1 VPLLPNIQ
9 YGTERYPEKMA
20 RRLRVLNITAWIS
33 TAVAGGFAIEQVTVE
48 QFFDPSPDLW
58 KLAAINAL
66 AAPILAAI
74 PLLHR
79 FGALVAPVTFIV
91 IGYVY
96 FFVLI
101 MLLGRGAGLQ
111 MYYLVATALA
121 VLVLGAERIFLAS
134 VFGAMAVVII
144 IALQGLVPQDGLL
157 PATTQ
162 FVYFVAAMTLSCTV
176 LIIIVFYSLRE
187 AARAEADLEREYARS
202 EALLAN
208 ILPTSIAA
216 RLKNKSLIADKYDH
230 AAILFADMAGYT
242 GRASAMTP
250 VDLVSFLNRVFTEF
264 DQLVE
269 RHGLEKIKTT
279 GDAYMVVS
287 GVPTPR
293 PDYVEALAQLALDL
307 RDAANDFLDP
317 QGRNAPIRIGIGIGP
332 VAAGVIGT
340 RKFFYDVWGD
350 AVNVASRMESTGVI
364 GKIQVSQDIYERLTG
379 EFLLESRGVIDVK
392 GKGEMQ
398 TWYLIGRKGLVGA
411 RL

>member
-1 VPLLPNIQ
+1 VHLLPNIQ
-9 YGTERYPEKMA
+9 YGTERYPEKVA
-20 RRLRVLNITAWIS
+20 RRLRVFNITAWIS
-33 TAVAGGFAIEQVTVE
+33 TAAAGGFAIEQVTVE
-48 QFFDPSPDLW
+48 QFFHPSPDLW
-58 KLAAINAL
+58 KLIATNAL
-66 AAPILAAI
+66 AAPIFAAM
-74 PLLHR
+74 PRLHR
-79 FGALVAPVTFIV
+79 FGALVAPVTFLV
-91 IGYVY
+91 IGNVYVS
-96 FFVLI
+96 VLT

-111 MYYLVATALA
+111 MYYLLGTALG

-134 VFGAMAVVII
+134 VFGAMAVATMG
-144 IALQGLVPQDGLL
+144 ALQVLVPQDGLL

-162 FVYFVAAMTLSCTV
+162 FIYFVALTTIGCAG

-187 AARAEADLEREYARS
+187 AARAEADLEREYERS

-216 RLKNKSLIADKYDH
+216 RLKNKSVIADKYDQ

-242 GRASAMTP
+242 ARASAMTP
-250 VDLVSFLNRVFTEF
+250 VDLVSFLNRVFTAF

-307 RDAANDFLDP
+307 RDAANDLLDR

-364 GKIQVSQDIYERLTG
+364 GKIQVSQDIFERLTG

-398 TWYLIGRKGLVGA
+398 TWFLIGRKALVGA